1 MANKIDEGRLY
12 GVISQILPDGNFI
25 KCEPVFVDAWL
36 YKHPSAYYLGIKQ
49 SYDKRTGISQFEEVD
64 IQTYGKTVFLP
75 ANHKKVND
83 GNKYFIMFQP
93 TKNYTKPELRNY
105 NRIPA
110 ISLATPNSSYIYIL
124 NVGILFPNKFVTMI
138 ADREL
143 SEEEMLAA
151 IR

>member
-1 MANKIDEGRLY
+1 MANKIETGRLY

-83 GNKYFIMFQP
+83 GK
-93 TKNYTKPELRNY
+93 TYTSIKQLSMQ
-105 NRIPA
+105 NRINETA
-110 ISLATPNSSYIYIL
+110 RLMGGSETESVLNAANEMINIYNDKKKKLI
-124 NVGILFPNKFVTMI
+124 K
-138 ADREL
+138 
-143 SEEEMLAA
+143 
-151 IR
+151 